1 MLRWSLILGGLF
13 NFVMG
18 FVFFS
23 NELME
28 QFFHIALRLET
39 MLFSQSGVLV
49 MPQDELHL
57 LLIHGFGA
65 AAMILGATLIYS
77 ARDAVR
83 FLPFIFIDGIGRF
96 VFGTLMLVYVFRYQL
111 PRVIVLFAFLE
122 LAFAM
127 FYITASLQKRKT

>member
-77 ARDAVR
+77 VRDAVR
-83 FLPFIFIDGIGRF
+83 IRIFYSFDKRDRAGVKRGRPNE
-96 VFGTLMLVYVFRYQL
+96 GEEDSHGRD
-111 PRVIVLFAFLE
+111 
-122 LAFAM
+122 
-127 FYITASLQKRKT
+127 